1 MLNNLPTI
9 IDAPGKYL
17 MRSGLVAE
25 VHEVSNNPDPL
36 TTAFCAKG
44 TVKVKRKCA
53 RYEIWHIS
61 GHRLVLGESQS
72 DIISK
77 A

>member
-17 MRSGLVAE
+17 MRNGEVAE

-44 TVKVKRKCA
+44 TVVAAGWFLCD
-53 RYEIWHIS
+53 EIWHIS
-61 GHRLVLGESQS
+61 GRRLVLGKSQW
-72 DIISK
+72 DIVSK
-77 A
+77 V

>member
-17 MRSGLVAE
+17 MRNGEVAE

-44 TVKVKRKCA
+44 TVKVERKRA

-61 GHRLVLGESQS
+61 GRRGVVGESQR

-77 A
+77 V

>member
-17 MRSGLVAE
+17 MRNGFIAE

-36 TTAFCAKG
+36 TTEFCAKG
-44 TVKVKRKCA
+44 AVMVA
-53 RYEIWHIS
+53 RWFLCDEIWHIS
-61 GHRLVLGESQS
+61 GRRLVVGESQS

>member
-17 MRSGLVAE
+17 MRNGFVAE

-44 TVKVKRKCA
+44 AVFAACWFLCD
-53 RYEIWHIS
+53 EIWHVS
-61 GHRLVLGESQS
+61 GRRDVVGESKW
-72 DIISK
+72 DIVSK
-77 A
+77 L

>member
-1 MLNNLPTI
+1 MLNDLPTV

-17 MRSGLVAE
+17 MRNGFVAV

-44 TVKVKRKCA
+44 AVMLA
-53 RYEIWHIS
+53 RWFLYDEIWHIS
-61 GHRLVLGESQS
+61 GRRLVLSESQS

-77 A
+77 M

>member
-9 IDAPGKYL
+9 IDAPGRYL
-17 MRSGLVAE
+17 MRNGEVAE

-44 TVKVKRKCA
+44 VSMVADRPA
-53 RYEIWHIS
+53 RYEIWHVS
-61 GHRLVLGESQS
+61 GRRGVVGESQL
-72 DIISK
+72 DIVSK
-77 A
+77 V